1 MIYAKKWTDNQPIS
15 TLRLM
20 WVCLFQTQHIL
31 STHKLQIM
39 RRDKDNVADQIHRLQ
54 HTASLL
60 RHHNVIIDLFLCLLL
75 LVTTVENKRAA
86 TVNATERA
94 FVCLTVIIVWRTPIC
109 PRRFDLCL
117 HFKEAMSYSAARRFV
132 FSWFSSVLL
141 TNLLLSSS

>member
-1 MIYAKKWTDNQPIS
+1 
-15 TLRLM
+15 
-20 WVCLFQTQHIL
+20 
-31 STHKLQIM
+31 M

-60 RHHNVIIDLFLCLLL
+60 RHHNVVIDLFLCLLL
-75 LVTTVENKRAA
+75 LVATVENKRVA

-109 PRRFDLCL
+109 PRRFDLRL
-117 HFKEAMSYSAARRFV
+117 DFKEAMSYSAARRFV